1 MLCVPQSRVVCSF
14 VPIINNTLGAGSAFC
29 SKGLNFTTANRLLP
43 ISPRTSFRQPRLMT
57 TMATQTD
64 KKDGHAAAMDD
75 VKDGRF
81 VRKASVF
88 RNSIS
93 TDDDAK
99 FRPEP
104 DRYHLYVSLAC
115 PWASRVLAV
124 RALKGLEEVLP
135 VTVVHHH
142 MGPKGWRFVTSD
154 ETDTPPSSQPDPL
167 YGLSFIRDL
176 YFKADPDYDGRFTV
190 PALWD
195 KKLETIVNNESS
207 ELIVMLNELFNSF
220 AKHPD
225 VDLYPESLR
234 SEIDQVAESF
244 YNSVNNGVYRC
255 GFARSQEAYDEAAAE
270 LFEKLEQLEQ
280 HLSKNRYLVGNQL
293 TLADIRLFVTL
304 IRFDPV
310 YVCHF
315 KTNKKRLFDY
325 PNLSAFTRELYQIPA
340 IRSTVD
346 FEHIKKHYFCS
357 HPTINPFGIVP
368 AGPDLSYLDEPHGRD
383 SM

>member
-1 MLCVPQSRVVCSF
+1 MNRALLKYLPSAF
-14 VPIINNTLGAGSAFC
+14 VTNISTTLG
-29 SKGLNFTTANRLLP
+29 TTFLSNTVNDPKRHYL
-43 ISPRTSFRQPRLMT
+43 ISFQKPCRPPQRPVLS
-57 TMATQTD
+57 MATQGEV
-64 KKDGHAAAMDD
+64 KESHKAGMDD
-75 VKDGRF
+75 VKEGRF

-88 RNSIS
+88 RHTIS
-93 TDDDAK
+93 NDEDAN
-99 FRPEP
+99 FRPEL

-124 RALKGLEEVLP
+124 RALKGLEDVFP

-142 MGPKGWRFVTSD
+142 MGSKGWRFVTVD
-154 ETDTPPSSQPDPL
+154 ETDAPPSSEPEPL

-190 PALWD
+190 PVLWD
-195 KKLETIVNNESS
+195 KKLKTIVNNESS
-207 ELIVMLNELFNSF
+207 ELIVMLNNLFNSF
-220 AKHPD
+220 AKYPD

-234 SEIDQVAESF
+234 EEIDQMAESF

-255 GFARSQEAYDEAAAE
+255 GFARSQEAYDEAVEE

-280 HLSKNRYLVGNQL
+280 HLSKRRYLVGDKL
-293 TLADIRLFVTL
+293 TIADIRLFVTL

-315 KTNKKRLFDY
+315 KTNKKRLMDY
-325 PNLSAFTRELYQIPA
+325 PNLSAFTRELYQMPA

-368 AGPDLSYLDEPHGRD
+368 AGPSLSYLDEPHGRD